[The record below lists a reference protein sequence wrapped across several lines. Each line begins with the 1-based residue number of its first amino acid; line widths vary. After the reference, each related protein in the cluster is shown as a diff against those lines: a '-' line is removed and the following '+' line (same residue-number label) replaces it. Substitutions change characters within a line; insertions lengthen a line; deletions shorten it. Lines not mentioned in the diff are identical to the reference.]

1 MCVSTKALV
10 TMIPCLIVLVMLS
23 TVFASRFLTSCFA
36 CHLVD
41 LHVMTFVAIIV
52 AVLSLPSMV
61 WSCLGYWFTGS
72 VGSEN
77 QNIISH
83 ELTCIADSW
92 ITGSTSSS

>member
-36 CHLVD
+36 CHLLD

-52 AVLSLPSMV
+52 AVLSLP
-61 WSCLGYWFTGS
+61 
-72 VGSEN
+72 
-77 QNIISH
+77 
-83 ELTCIADSW
+83 
-92 ITGSTSSS
+92 